1 MDNHKNPIE
10 NEKKRKRIGPD
21 NTSNDDLDDET
32 CLQASFAA
40 ENITGL
46 QMEQIKI
53 HLSKVDLEKKLSIH
67 NLLKYYHKDPLVQEY
82 VSILLKS
89 NLMPVILDE
98 SKREEIL
105 QASPQIHLT
114 NQELLPAMINW
125 MTYMQSTYFTNNI
138 RKATANDIGL
148 FNPKYSFS
156 IPSFNL
162 LPSYFHENIHL
173 LKKDFV
179 NSVQLQA
186 IIGSEFLRE
195 LMILRIYNSILE
207 ALHKNTI
214 VNGNQLN
221 DLVLFYTYLSHKCSQ
236 IEFMHKYNIKDIN
249 WAERT
254 TKVKETLPGW
264 RKNPNGSPPTIPI
277 NFYAKNLILNINRLD
292 LDPNVLES
300 RFQHQLSKIEELHAQ
315 KEAGNEPTISLNSTS
330 IPNSSTAHPL
340 THGNSVHTDRGL
352 HYETRVPRPPAR
364 RQSGGLRLSV
374 HLHIHKQIL
383 RI

>member
-1 MDNHKNPIE
+1 
-10 NEKKRKRIGPD
+10 
-21 NTSNDDLDDET
+21 
-32 CLQASFAA
+32 
-40 ENITGL
+40 
-46 QMEQIKI
+46 
-53 HLSKVDLEKKLSIH
+53 
-67 NLLKYYHKDPLVQEY
+67 
-82 VSILLKS
+82 
-89 NLMPVILDE
+89 
-98 SKREEIL
+98 
-105 QASPQIHLT
+105 
-114 NQELLPAMINW
+114 
-125 MTYMQSTYFTNNI
+125 
-138 RKATANDIGL
+138 
-148 FNPKYSFS
+148 
-156 IPSFNL
+156 
-162 LPSYFHENIHL
+162 
-173 LKKDFV
+173 
-179 NSVQLQA
+179 
-186 IIGSEFLRE
+186 
-195 LMILRIYNSILE
+195 MILRIYNSILE

-236 IEFMHKYNIKDIN
+236 IEFMDKYNIKDIN

-364 RQSGGLRLSV
+364 RQNKHTRHVPKTNQNRYPPPRFQPYPPGNHQNNQTKRRAQGHSHGTSTNWQRLHSPSTRPT
-374 HLHIHKQIL
+374 HPSHETPTTSSSLQYPDRIHGIQATTNNNKPMRCLIE
-383 RI
+383 